1 MAGRKE
7 RLSEEEAR
15 EREELLRARGFQPER
30 PVASTVTLLERRKR
44 DEETSRGRRRKRGR
58 RVSERRTRF
67 GMVALGLAGWTFS
80 VALLVTW
87 GIFGSAV
94 LVAWAPSDC

>member
-1 MAGRKE
+1 M
-7 RLSEEEAR
+7 
-15 EREELLRARGFQPER
+15 
-30 PVASTVTLLERRKR
+30 
-44 DEETSRGRRRKRGR
+44 
-58 RVSERRTRF
+58 SERRTRF

-94 LVAWAPSDC
+94 LVAWATSDC